1 LGWGITVCPAWG
13 RVKEIIV
20 KPEVFIRE
28 FAKEDVPEY
37 PCPSCG
43 KSKLS
48 KKAFV
53 SDSNAAT
60 KRNDGSEDWEP
71 DWDEYVFSLTLEC
84 KECLETVLVSGD
96 GYVDEEIDVDEHE
109 NWSRQW
115 VVKYRPKYFFP
126 ALRFIEYPQATPR
139 EVKQSVDSAAALF
152 YAHPGASCNSLR
164 MAAEEVLTSLGVA
177 EARVG
182 EFVSLASRIKSLPE
196 DSAERNLLDAIRW
209 QGNDG
214 SHSKSIIT
222 HADAEDTFN
231 LMNLLI
237 EEVYSDRKRKIQ
249 ELAKAINEHK
259 GPVRLRG
266 FKD

>member
-1 LGWGITVCPAWG
+1 M
-13 RVKEIIV
+13 

-28 FAKEDVPEY
+28 FAQEDVPEY

-53 SDSNAAT
+53 SETNAAT
-60 KRNDGSEDWEP
+60 KRNGDSEAWEP

-84 KECLETVLVSGD
+84 KGCLETVFVSGD

-126 ALRFIEYPQATPR
+126 ALRFIEYPKATPR
-139 EVKQSVDSAAALF
+139 EVKENVDSAAALF
-152 YAHPGASCNSLR
+152 YANPAASCNALR

-177 EARVG
+177 EAGVG
-182 EFVSLASRIKSLPE
+182 EFVSLASRIKKLPE
-196 DSAERNLLDAIRW
+196 DSTERNLLDAIRW
-209 QGNDG
+209 QCNDV

-222 HADAEDTFN
+222 YADAEDTFN

-237 EEVYSDRKRKIQ
+237 EEAYSDRKRKIK

-266 FKD
+266 FRD